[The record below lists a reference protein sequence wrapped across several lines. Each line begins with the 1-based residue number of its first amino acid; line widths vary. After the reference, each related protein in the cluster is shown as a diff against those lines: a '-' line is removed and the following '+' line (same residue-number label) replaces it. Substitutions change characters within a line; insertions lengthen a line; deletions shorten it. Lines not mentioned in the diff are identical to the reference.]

1 MKINDANENA
11 IIEKKED
18 IVPQDKTA
26 VVQNCGKVL
35 HITPKTE
42 GVDYN
47 GLLAR
52 LVQYVNIADAL
63 SHVEKTV
70 EYVVQIPAKHMKAF
84 ETGKAVLNQNSKT
97 GVLWPTLYQTLESG
111 KRQFVGNLPVKQ
123 KEFLQG
129 NPFESIAN
137 SYQNLYM
144 QQQIGELAEKICML
158 CKSVERIE
166 QGQMDDRIGLLIAG
180 RNQIALAFS
189 SSPEN
194 RAFAIEN
201 GRSNLLAAQNQFLET
216 FKSRVKNY
224 EEIPK
229 SRWKRFRLELKHSGY
244 HKGKDKEFEVI
255 QEYYALFLHA
265 TRLVAASYLI
275 CGDTEAA
282 EKVFDMAE
290 QEIKNLNFDS
300 VKTLDYIHKNNPQL
314 FYYHADEYVYAEK
327 QQCMEE
333 AKEYETI
340 SVEVSGAKLLEV
352 LSNERPESVS
362 NAKSGQ

>member
-1 MKINDANENA
+1 
-11 IIEKKED
+11 
-18 IVPQDKTA
+18 
-26 VVQNCGKVL
+26 
-35 HITPKTE
+35 
-42 GVDYN
+42 
-47 GLLAR
+47 
-52 LVQYVNIADAL
+52 
-63 SHVEKTV
+63 
-70 EYVVQIPAKHMKAF
+70 
-84 ETGKAVLNQNSKT
+84 
-97 GVLWPTLYQTLESG
+97 
-111 KRQFVGNLPVKQ
+111 
-123 KEFLQG
+123 
-129 NPFESIAN
+129 
-137 SYQNLYM
+137 M
-144 QQQIGELAEKICML
+144 QQQIGELTEKICLL

-229 SRWKRFRLELKHSGY
+229 SRWKRFYSEVKHSGY
-244 HKGKDKEFEVI
+244 HKEKDREFEII

-290 QEIKNLNFDS
+290 QEIKGINFDS
-300 VKTLDYIHKNNPQL
+300 VKTLDYVHKRNPQL
-314 FYYHADEYVYAEK
+314 LYYHADEYINAEK
-327 QQCMEE
+327 QLCMDE

-340 SVEVSGAKLLEV
+340 SIEVSGAKLLEV
-352 LSNERPESVS
+352 LSNERPESIS